1 MDMLYQNFDFFIDEK
16 SRDYFIK
23 RIRWWGKNNYQNYPW
38 REEKNLYRILLTE
51 VCLQKTDSQKVRNLY
66 HLIQQIDGP
75 ADTFDNLEILDEIV
89 SRIGLN
95 YKRKRIIE
103 MSLQLLEHFDG
114 KIPRNYEGLRC
125 LYGVGDYIAN
135 AVLCFGF
142 KERAAVVDTN
152 TIRIIESFFGFKSLK
167 RRPRD
172 DRTMNEILL
181 SILPPRKYVLF
192 NYYLLD
198 FGALLCVHNKKF
210 CTSCLLKRKCKYFII
225 NSK

>member
-1 MDMLYQNFDFFIDEK
+1 MPDQNSGFFFDEK

-23 RIRWWGKNNYQNYPW
+23 RIRQWGKNNYQNYPW

-51 VCLQKTDSQKVRNLY
+51 VCLQKTDSQKISNLY
-66 HLIQQIDGP
+66 RLIRQIDGP
-75 ADTFDNLEILDEIV
+75 EDIFDNMETLDEII
-89 SRIGLN
+89 SQIGLN
-95 YKRKRIIE
+95 YKKKRIIQ

-114 KIPRNYEGLRC
+114 KVPGNYRALRN

-142 KERAAVVDTN
+142 KKRTAVVDTN
-152 TIRIIESFFGFKSLK
+152 TIRIMESFFGCKSTK
-167 RRPRD
+167 KRPRD
-172 DRTMNEILL
+172 DRTMNEILR
-181 SILPPRKYVLF
+181 SILPYRKYVLF

-198 FGALLCVHNKKF
+198 FGALLCVHSKKF
-210 CTSCLLKRKCKYFII
+210 CTGCLLKRKCKYFII